1 MAKNQTMKVPKS
13 SSPLI
18 FLLHLLSVGLTCAA
32 YSLPDRYF
40 INCGSDTEVTSGNR
54 IFRGDRDSDSISFS
68 EPSYPV
74 KNSSQLPDT
83 LALYQTA
90 RVFNQSSYYEFDIS
104 SNGTYLVRLHFFAF
118 SSAINLYKA
127 VFNVSTSHP
136 FLLLHNFNVQ
146 NSSQSPVI
154 KDFFLSITQG
164 KFCVYF
170 RPQESSFAFVSAI
183 EVFLVDPLPLSSIPD
198 NGPHVSPIGTKT
210 NSYPGIHSK
219 ALQTI
224 WRINVGGPMISQE
237 NDKLGGNWIPDDS
250 YLYNPDTAKKVES
263 TANLNYGYRGI
274 VSEYTAPDSVYQTA
288 KQMNINNSRL
298 SNNFNITW
306 RFNVSKNAR
315 HFIRVHFCDIVSP
328 SPNVFKFFLY
338 IDGTYSQEINPYSP
352 YTDISQLATPFYFDF
367 VVDPNDRGIMNI
379 SVGPKE
385 EAGSERDAY
394 LNGLEIMEIMEK
406 SGTVPVENGHKKKHV
421 MVVVGSVLGGL
432 LLICIL
438 AVVLFFVLR
447 YRKQKPDEFPL
458 ALELSPLHVCKGGSS
473 HGKVPEGTGGSPMP
487 NVDLG
492 LKIPFV
498 EIQFATHNF
507 DRKLVIGKGG
517 FGNVYKGT
525 LRNGM
530 KVAVKRS
537 EPGSGQGLSEFQ
549 TEIIVL
555 SKIRHRHLVSLIGY
569 CDERSEMI
577 LVYEF
582 MEKGT
587 LRDHLY
593 KSKSPCLS
601 WIQRLEICIGAA
613 RGLHYLHEGSAGRII
628 HRDVKSTNILLDKNH
643 VAKVADFGLSRL
655 GTRDENHV
663 STAVKGTF
671 GYLDP
676 EYFRSQQLTDKSDV
690 FSFGVVLFEVLCAR
704 PAINASLPREQV
716 NLADWAMLCKNK
728 GHLEE
733 IVDPLIKVQISP
745 NSLRK
750 FAEIAEKCLRDDG
763 DDRPT
768 MRDVLWDLEYALQLQ
783 QTARTREPHE
793 DSINDASSALP
804 FPNVRRFPSYSV
816 SMNEVD
822 MPILRDQDTS
832 ISSESKVFSQL
843 GIADAR

>member
-1 MAKNQTMKVPKS
+1 MAKIQTKKVPKS

-18 FLLHLLSVGLTCAA
+18 FLLHLLSVGLNCAA
-32 YSLPDRYF
+32 YSLPEKYF

-54 IFRGDRDSDSISFS
+54 IFRGDRNSDSISFS

-90 RVFNQSSYYEFDIS
+90 RVFDQSSHYEFDIS
-104 SNGTYLVRLHFFAF
+104 SNGTHLVRLHFFAF
-118 SSAINLYKA
+118 SSAKNLYNA

-183 EVFLVDPLPLSSIPD
+183 EVFVVDPLPLSSIPD

-210 NSYPGIHSK
+210 NSYPGIHPK

-224 WRINVGGPMISQE
+224 YRINVGGPMISQE
-237 NDKLGGNWIPDDS
+237 NDTLGRNWIPDDR
-250 YLYNPDTAKKVES
+250 YLYNPDTAKIVGPI
-263 TANLNYGYRGI
+263 ANLNYLGI
-274 VSEYTAPDSVYQTA
+274 ASEYTAPDSVYQTA
-288 KQMNINNSRL
+288 KHMNKNNSRL

-306 RFNVSKNAR
+306 CFMVSKNAR
-315 HFIRVHFCDIVSP
+315 HFVRVHFCDIVSP

-338 IDGTYSQEINPYSP
+338 IDATYSKEIDPYHP
-352 YTDISQLATPFYFDF
+352 YTDISQIATPFYFDF
-367 VVDPNDRGIMNI
+367 VVDSNDRGIMNI
-379 SVGPKE
+379 SVGPKA

-438 AVVLFFVLR
+438 AVVLFFVLT
-447 YRKQKPDEFPL
+447 YRKQKPGEFPL
-458 ALELSPLHVCKGGSS
+458 ALDWSPLHVRGGGSS

-487 NVDLG
+487 NVNLG

-537 EPGSGQGLSEFQ
+537 EPGSGQGLPEFQ
-549 TEIIVL
+549 TEITVL

-569 CDERSEMI
+569 CDERSQMI
-577 LVYEF
+577 LVYDF

-613 RGLHYLHEGSAGRII
+613 RGLHYLHEGSADRII
-628 HRDVKSTNILLDKNH
+628 HRDVKPTNILLDKNH

-676 EYFRSQQLTDKSDV
+676 EYFRSQQLTEKSDV
-690 FSFGVVLFEVLCAR
+690 YSFGVVLFEVLCAR

-728 GHLEE
+728 GLLGE

-750 FAEIAEKCLRDDG
+750 FAEIAEKCLREDG

-768 MRDVLWDLEYALQLQ
+768 MGEVLWDLEYALQLQ

-804 FPNVRRFPSYSV
+804 FPNVRRFPSYSA

-822 MPILRDQDTS
+822 MPILRDQDNS

-843 GIADAR
+843 GIEDAR